1 MITRGSGPGK
11 TNSLLKQIKK
21 DDDNYSVV
29 DIIYFY
35 IKDLN
40 AAKYQHL
47 IIKRENIG
55 LKVLK
60 DRKTLIKY
68 SNKM

>member
-21 DDDNYSVV
+21 DDDNCSVV

-47 IIKRENIG
+47 IIKREKIG